1 MSGTDGLHERYYAWL
16 MLERGL
22 SENTRAAYAAD
33 AQRLDAWLAEHGKS
47 VADAGIDELQ
57 AFLCDLHDLG
67 IAPRSQ
73 ARVISGI
80 KSLYR
85 FMRLEHM
92 VDENPSLLLD
102 SPRIGRHLPEVLSV
116 DDVDAMLAAIDPAG
130 RQAQR
135 NRAIIEVL
143 FSCGL
148 RVSELTSLEI
158 SRVNLSL
165 GFLTVTGKGS
175 KERMVPLSASAISE
189 LTAWMAERESY
200 PVKAGHEGYVF
211 LNRSGRKLTRVMV
224 FYIVRDLAEAA
235 GIRKEI
241 SPHTLRHSFATALLE
256 GGANLRAIQQ
266 MLGHESI
273 ATTEIYL
280 HLDNTRLREEIVRCH
295 PRSFRCAE

>member
-1 MSGTDGLHERYYAWL
+1 MSATPRRNLLDGYNAWL

-22 SENTRAAYAAD
+22 SPNTRAAYGAD
-33 AQRLDAWLAEHGKS
+33 ATRLVQWLAEQGSSPQQADTDMLHAF
-47 VADAGIDELQ
+47 VAE
-57 AFLCDLHDLG
+57 LHDLG

-73 ARVISGI
+73 ARIISGI

-85 FMRLEHM
+85 YMRLEHLI
-92 VDENPSLLLD
+92 DTNPSLLLD
-102 SPRIGRHLPEVLSV
+102 APRTGHHLPEVLSV
-116 DDVDAMLAAIDPAG
+116 HEIDAMLATIDPA
-130 RQAQR
+130 AQHAVR

-148 RVSELTSLEI
+148 RVSELVTLEI
-158 SRVNLSL
+158 SRINLQL

-175 KERMVPLSASAISE
+175 KERMVPLSPSAIYE
-189 LTAWMAERESY
+189 IEQWMQERTRY
-200 PVKAGHEGYVF
+200 PVKAGHEGYLF
-211 LNRSGRKLTRVMV
+211 LNRSGRALTRVMV
-224 FYIVRDLAEAA
+224 FYIVRDLAAAA
-235 GIRKEI
+235 GIRKTI

-280 HLDNTRLREEIVRCH
+280 HLDNTRLRDEILRCH
-295 PRSFRCAE
+295 PRSF

>member
-1 MSGTDGLHERYYAWL
+1 MSAAPRRNLLDGYNAWL

-22 SENTRAAYAAD
+22 SPNTRAAYGAD
-33 AQRLDAWLAEHGKS
+33 AARLVQWLAEQGLSPQQADTDMLHAF
-47 VADAGIDELQ
+47 VAE
-57 AFLCDLHDLG
+57 LHDLG

-73 ARVISGI
+73 ARIISGI

-85 FMRLEHM
+85 YMRLEHLIKT
-92 VDENPSLLLD
+92 NPSLLLD
-102 SPRIGRHLPEVLSV
+102 APRTGHHLPEVLSV
-116 DDVDAMLAAIDPAG
+116 QEVDAMLAAIDPA
-130 RQAQR
+130 AQHAVR

-148 RVSELTSLEI
+148 RVSELVTLEI
-158 SRVNLSL
+158 SRINLQL

-175 KERMVPLSASAISE
+175 KERMVPLSPSAIYE
-189 LTAWMAERESY
+189 IGQWMQERTRY
-200 PVKAGHEGYVF
+200 PVKAGHEGYLF
-211 LNRSGRKLTRVMV
+211 LNRSGRALTRVMV
-224 FYIVRDLAEAA
+224 FYIVRDLAAAA
-235 GIRKEI
+235 GIRKTI

-280 HLDNTRLREEIVRCH
+280 HLDNTRLRDEILRCH
-295 PRSFRCAE
+295 PRSF

>member
-1 MSGTDGLHERYYAWL
+1 MSAAPRRNLLDGYNAWL

-22 SENTRAAYAAD
+22 SPNTRAAYGAD
-33 AQRLDAWLAEHGKS
+33 AARLVQWLAEQGSSPQQADTDMLHAF
-47 VADAGIDELQ
+47 VAE
-57 AFLCDLHDLG
+57 LHDLG

-73 ARVISGI
+73 ARIISGI

-85 FMRLEHM
+85 YMRLEHLI
-92 VDENPSLLLD
+92 DTNPSLLLD
-102 SPRIGRHLPEVLSV
+102 APRTGHHLPEVLSV
-116 DDVDAMLAAIDPAG
+116 QEIDAMLAAIDPA
-130 RQAQR
+130 AQHAVR

-148 RVSELTSLEI
+148 RVSELVTLEI
-158 SRVNLSL
+158 SRINLQL

-175 KERMVPLSASAISE
+175 KERMVPLSPSAIYE
-189 LTAWMAERESY
+189 IEQWMQERTRY
-200 PVKAGHEGYVF
+200 PVKAGHEGYLF
-211 LNRSGRKLTRVMV
+211 LNRSGRALTRVMV
-224 FYIVRDLAEAA
+224 FYIVRDLAAAA
-235 GIRKEI
+235 GIRKTI

-280 HLDNTRLREEIVRCH
+280 HLDNTRLRDEILRCH
-295 PRSFRCAE
+295 PRSF

>member
-1 MSGTDGLHERYYAWL
+1 MSAAPRRNLLDGYNAWL

-22 SENTRAAYAAD
+22 SPNTRAAYGAD
-33 AQRLDAWLAEHGKS
+33 AARLVQWLAEQGSSPQQADTDMLHAF
-47 VADAGIDELQ
+47 VAE
-57 AFLCDLHDLG
+57 LHDLG

-73 ARVISGI
+73 ARIISGI

-85 FMRLEHM
+85 YMRLEHLIKT
-92 VDENPSLLLD
+92 NPSLLLD
-102 SPRIGRHLPEVLSV
+102 APRTGHHLPEVLSV
-116 DDVDAMLAAIDPAG
+116 QEIDAMLAAIDPA
-130 RQAQR
+130 AQHAVR

-148 RVSELTSLEI
+148 RVSELVTLEI
-158 SRVNLSL
+158 SRINLQQ

-175 KERMVPLSASAISE
+175 KERMVPLSPSAIYE
-189 LTAWMAERESY
+189 IEQWMQERTRY
-200 PVKAGHEGYVF
+200 PVKAGHEGYLF
-211 LNRSGRKLTRVMV
+211 LNRSGRALTRVMV
-224 FYIVRDLAEAA
+224 FYIVRDLAATA
-235 GIRKEI
+235 GIRKTI

-280 HLDNTRLREEIVRCH
+280 HLDNTRLRDEILRCH
-295 PRSFRCAE
+295 PRSF

>member
-1 MSGTDGLHERYYAWL
+1 MRAVPRRNLLDGFNAWL

-22 SENTRAAYAAD
+22 SPNTRAAYGAD
-33 AQRLDAWLAEHGKS
+33 AARLVQWLAEQGLSPQQADVDMLHAF
-47 VADAGIDELQ
+47 VAE
-57 AFLCDLHDLG
+57 LHDLG

-73 ARVISGI
+73 ARIISGI

-85 FMRLEHM
+85 YMRLEHLIKT
-92 VDENPSLLLD
+92 NPSLLLD
-102 SPRIGRHLPEVLSV
+102 APRTGHHLPEVLSV
-116 DDVDAMLAAIDPAG
+116 QEIDAMLAAIDPA
-130 RQAQR
+130 AQHAVR

-148 RVSELTSLEI
+148 RVSELVTLEI
-158 SRVNLSL
+158 SRINLQL

-175 KERMVPLSASAISE
+175 KERMVPLSPSAIYE
-189 LTAWMAERESY
+189 IEQWMQERTRY
-200 PVKAGHEGYVF
+200 PVKAGHEGYLF
-211 LNRSGRKLTRVMV
+211 LNRSGRALTRVMV
-224 FYIVRDLAEAA
+224 FYLVRDLAAAA
-235 GIRKEI
+235 GIRKTI

-280 HLDNTRLREEIVRCH
+280 HLDNTRLRDEILRCH
-295 PRSFRCAE
+295 PRSF

>member
-1 MSGTDGLHERYYAWL
+1 MRAVPRRDLLDGFSAWL

-22 SENTRAAYAAD
+22 SPNTRAAYGAD
-33 AQRLDAWLAEHGKS
+33 AARLVQWLAEQGLSPQQADVDMLHAF
-47 VADAGIDELQ
+47 VAE
-57 AFLCDLHDLG
+57 LHDLG

-73 ARVISGI
+73 ARIISGI

-85 FMRLEHM
+85 YMRLEHLIKT
-92 VDENPSLLLD
+92 NPSLLLD
-102 SPRIGRHLPEVLSV
+102 APRTGHHLPEVLSV
-116 DDVDAMLAAIDPAG
+116 QEIDAMLAAIDPA
-130 RQAQR
+130 AQHAVR

-148 RVSELTSLEI
+148 RVSELVTLEI
-158 SRVNLSL
+158 SRINLQL

-175 KERMVPLSASAISE
+175 KERMVPLSPSAIYE
-189 LTAWMAERESY
+189 IEQWMQERTRY
-200 PVKAGHEGYVF
+200 PVKAGHEGYLF
-211 LNRSGRKLTRVMV
+211 LNRSGRALTRVMV
-224 FYIVRDLAEAA
+224 FYIVRDLAAAA
-235 GIRKEI
+235 GIRKTI

-280 HLDNTRLREEIVRCH
+280 HLDNTRLRDEILRCH
-295 PRSFRCAE
+295 PRSF